1 MTSFAGFSE
10 RAVAFYADLA
20 ADNSREFWT
29 ANKAVYESEVRDPM
43 RALVEELEGE
53 FGPAKIFRP
62 HRDIRFS
69 NDKTPYKTHQ
79 AALAGDGAGT
89 GYYLQL
95 DARGLTVG
103 GGFRAHSP
111 DQTARFRGAVD
122 ADATGVALVDIVDA
136 LRAKGFDIEGDEL
149 KTKPRGFAADHPR
162 IDLLRCRS
170 LMVFRPFGTPA
181 WLGRPAALD
190 EVRGTWRQVTPLTV
204 GDRQRRP
211 RLRARTTP
219 LSHGHNWCAGDARGR
234 GSVTPSRWSHL
245 HHLCHGVRTGALGC
259 LTGAAGCSRPGGRT
273 RSPAP

>member
-10 RAVAFYADLA
+10 RAVGFYADLA

-95 DARGLTVG
+95 DARGLTAG

-122 ADATGVALVDIVDA
+122 ADATGVALVDIVDS
-136 LRAKGFDIEGDEL
+136 LRANGFDIEGDEL

-170 LMVFRPFGTPA
+170 LMVFRLFGTPA
-181 WLGRPAALD
+181 WLSRPAALD
-190 EVRGTWRQVTPLTV
+190 EIRSTWRQVTPLNAWVTANV
-204 GDRQRRP
+204 G
-211 RLRARTTP
+211 
-219 LSHGHNWCAGDARGR
+219 
-234 GSVTPSRWSHL
+234 
-245 HHLCHGVRTGALGC
+245 
-259 LTGAAGCSRPGGRT
+259 
-273 RSPAP
+273 PA